1 MGSFLKLQ
9 QILAQMVSG
18 ATKAASGDKP
28 TESDDT
34 ENGLDD
40 MPTVADTGGKR
51 LAHSRN
57 RVPTLIGPYLSPY
70 GMVLPSRGWMRT

>member
-9 QILAQMVSG
+9 GILAQMVAG

-28 TESDDT
+28 TESDDPEMEPDKPET
-34 ENGLDD
+34 ESDDRAGL
-40 MPTVADTGGKR
+40 
-51 LAHSRN
+51 LAGSRN
-57 RVPTLIGPYLSPY
+57 RVPTLFGPYFGPY